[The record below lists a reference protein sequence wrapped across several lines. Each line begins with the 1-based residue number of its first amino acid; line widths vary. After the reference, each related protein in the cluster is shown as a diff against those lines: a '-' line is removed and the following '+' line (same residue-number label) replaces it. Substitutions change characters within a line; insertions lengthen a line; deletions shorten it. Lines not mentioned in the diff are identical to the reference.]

1 MNLFFVFCSGYKP
14 HADQKYIYQAA
25 IQMTEGNFES
35 FTEKGYMGQ
44 NPQQGGMLLL
54 EYVVALIS
62 KQHVIILMQILN
74 LVGLLV
80 AFFSMYKI
88 TDLLFREKTISE
100 YTLVSLLLFMPIFL
114 MTTFLYGNVLG
125 FAFSC
130 LAIWL
135 QMLYQKERKWY
146 FIVDAGVC
154 IGVAIILKSN
164 FLITLIAMVI
174 MLIIDAIESSRLKNG
189 IAIIA
194 LITIYLAM
202 SIATK
207 FTITSITGSKPNKG
221 IPMMAYAAMGMQEGK
236 RAPGWYNGYNRRVYK
251 ESNYS
256 YVEANKRAR
265 IECQKAL
272 RVFRDNPVYA
282 MEFFTKKNL
291 SQWNNPTFQSLWVN
305 KISNK
310 GLTKNILIEFMNVTQ
325 TLILIGATLYII
337 TDYKNIKGPLLFLI
351 IVFIGGFLFH
361 IIWEAKCQ
369 YTITYFILLIPY
381 SVKGYDSIT
390 EKIIQRIKFREQNI

>member
-1 MNLFFVFCSGYKP
+1 M
-14 HADQKYIYQAA
+14 
-25 IQMTEGNFES
+25 
-35 FTEKGYMGQ
+35 
-44 NPQQGGMLLL
+44 
-54 EYVVALIS
+54 
-62 KQHVIILMQILN
+62 
-74 LVGLLV
+74 
-80 AFFSMYKI
+80 
-88 TDLLFREKTISE
+88 
-100 YTLVSLLLFMPIFL
+100 
-114 MTTFLYGNVLG
+114 
-125 FAFSC
+125 
-130 LAIWL
+130 
-135 QMLYQKERKWY
+135 
-146 FIVDAGVC
+146 
-154 IGVAIILKSN
+154 
-164 FLITLIAMVI
+164 
-174 MLIIDAIESSRLKNG
+174 
-189 IAIIA
+189 
-194 LITIYLAM
+194 
-202 SIATK
+202 
-207 FTITSITGSKPNKG
+207 
-221 IPMMAYAAMGMQEGK
+221 
-236 RAPGWYNGYNRRVYK
+236 
-251 ESNYS
+251 
-256 YVEANKRAR
+256 EANKRAR